1 MCGSSHLR
9 QGQQRSAYVHTVPQ
23 EQSATVICLLCLFF
37 DNCPNGSTANFT
49 VCTSYWLNLMSQ
61 IILFAV
67 HVKQAQQM

>member
-23 EQSATVICLLCLFF
+23 EQSATVICLFF
-37 DNCPNGSTANFT
+37 YNGPNGSTANFT

-67 HVKQAQQM
+67 HVKQAQQI